1 MLFCTPVICAAP
13 LVLPQIRKLSVTE
26 LMVSAANGLD
36 NESERSTAL
45 WWILVMDMD
54 EPGFAEVVESS
65 L

>member
-13 LVLPQIRKLSVTE
+13 LVLPQISRLSVTD
-26 LMVSAANGLD
+26 LMTSVAHGLD

-45 WWILVMDMD
+45 WWILVIDMD
-54 EPGFAEVVESS
+54 EPGFVEVESS